1 MNGAAASIVAVDP
14 AAAPDDA
21 ARRPAVSVVMVVYMT
36 GAALGESLACVLQD
50 DRVDEVVV
58 VDNGSTAEDGLYL
71 RQLAERDG
79 RVVLMSGH
87 GNVGFAKAANLGAK
101 TAKGDVLLFL
111 NPDAF

>member
-36 GAALGESLACVLQD
+36 GAALGESLACALKD
-50 DRVDEVVV
+50 DRIDEVVI

-71 RQLAERDG
+71 RQVAERDS
-79 RVVLMSGH
+79 RVVLITGH
-87 GNVGFAKAANLGAK
+87 GNVGFAKAANLGARA
-101 TAKGDVLLFL
+101 AKGEV
-111 NPDAF
+111 